1 MCFTSFFLNLSE
13 RNNDMELN
21 FNREIYDKK
30 YFRVLESNTFME
42 EKEYTKVRSFST
54 MAIPVIQLDLEM
66 GEKLSFKLLKC

>member
-1 MCFTSFFLNLSE
+1 MCFTSYFFNLSE
-13 RNNDMELN
+13 RNNDMDLN

-54 MAIPVIQLDLEM
+54 MAMHSSHSAGFGNGREIII
-66 GEKLSFKLLKC
+66 

>member
-1 MCFTSFFLNLSE
+1 MCFTFHFFLSE
-13 RNNDMELN
+13 RNNDMDLN

-66 GEKLSFKLLKC
+66 G

>member
-1 MCFTSFFLNLSE
+1 M
-13 RNNDMELN
+13 DLN

-30 YFRVLESNTFME
+30 YFRVFESNTFME

-66 GEKLSFKLLKC
+66 GEKLSFKMFTVILCYNL